1 MPDLYRR
8 YGQVFLRNASV
19 ARAEARALSLP
30 AGSNVV
36 EIGPGTGILT
46 AFLLDIGYYVK
57 AVETDHRF
65 IDVLRER
72 FSAEL
77 GEGRLSIV
85 KGNIL
90 DFPGVLNTDGI
101 AGNIPYSISSPLF
114 ELLCKSS
121 FRFAV
126 LMFQREFGEKL
137 LKLPGQRGFSRI
149 SALSYLNVNA
159 RRIRNVPRTFFTPA
173 PKVDSIILRF
183 ERKEMMYPDKYEDI
197 LRTAFAGKRKKL
209 KNVLPG
215 LPPELGDMRI
225 EELGEVQFL
234 KLLDTMRNTLKEKKP

>member
-19 ARAEARALSLP
+19 ARAEASALSLP
-30 AGSNVV
+30 AGSKVI

-46 AFLLDIGYYVK
+46 AFLLDMGYYVK

-65 IDVLRER
+65 IDALRER
-72 FSAEL
+72 FSAEE
-77 GEGRLSIV
+77 GQGRLSIV

-90 DFPGVLNTDGI
+90 DFPEILNTDGI

-114 ELLCKSS
+114 ELLCKSN
-121 FRFAV
+121 FRYAV

-149 SALSYLNVNA
+149 SALSYLNLNA
-159 RRIRNVPRTFFTPA
+159 ERIRNVPRTFFKPV

-183 ERKEMMYPDKYEDI
+183 EKKEKVYSAKYEDI

-209 KNVLPG
+209 KNVFPG
-215 LPPELGDMRI
+215 IPPEFGDMRI
-225 EELGEVQFL
+225 EELSEVQFR
-234 KLLDTMRNTLKEKKP
+234 KLLDTMRNTLEEKKP